1 MAPPLWL
8 RRDRANRLPSP
19 PVRGWRDLLA
29 KIYPDHRDEVPERQP
44 HVIVCGDE
52 PLAHRVVEELST
64 RYLVPVVAIMP
75 SRKRN
80 HGPQIVKLP
89 GVRVIE
95 SERLDTDAFR
105 AARIS
110 SAAAIA
116 FVQQDDL
123 GNVHAALRAQELKP
137 GLRVVLR
144 MFNVNLGNGM
154 RRIIDDCAVISDAS
168 IAAPAFVAAALG
180 EVAPSYVRLP
190 GRTLY
195 VARRVEV
202 DPNRVVA
209 GLADTRKPGD
219 PVLLPADPGQAN
231 LVLAIA
237 DGTPTWRPES
247 PIRRAWTRLR
257 LNLQS
262 FASALVNTTLGRA
275 GLAMALVIV
284 IGTGILA
291 AVSNMTWGSA
301 AYVTLLN
308 AVGATNQDTGLTP
321 GQRWLQVI
329 VSLAGLA
336 LVPIL
341 TAAVVDGLVN
351 SRIAGAQGRLTRR
364 YENHV
369 VVIGLGNVGTRVIR
383 QLADLGVDVVAV
395 DRAESARGTRLARE
409 LRVPIVIGDAG
420 REETLRAASVQ
431 TSRAVIALS
440 DDVTN
445 LAAALY
451 GRSLKSDLRV
461 VLRLFDAEMA
471 QRVQQSFNI
480 NLSRSVS
487 YLAAPAFVAAL
498 LDREVIGTIS
508 VGRRVL
514 VIAVIP
520 LAAGSPWIGARL
532 RNLEAAGELRVLG
545 VSVDRGRTTDWT
557 PAAFRQL
564 DEGDRIF
571 VVATRAGLGRVQLGP
586 GQSATPRIQPAAT

>member
-1 MAPPLWL
+1 MAPPPWL
-8 RRDRANRLPSP
+8 RRDRSAAIPRQSA
-19 PVRGWRDLLA
+19 RSWRDVLA
-29 KIYPDHRDEVPERQP
+29 KVRPDRIEPAAERQQ

-52 PLAHRVVEELST
+52 PLAHRVVEELTT
-64 RYLVPVVAIMP
+64 RYAVPVVAILP

-80 HGPQIVKLP
+80 HGPQITKLQ

-95 SERLDTDAFR
+95 SDRLDADTFR

-110 SAAAIA
+110 TAAAIA
-116 FVQQDDL
+116 LVQQDDL

-137 GLRVVLR
+137 GLRVVIR
-144 MFNVNLGNGM
+144 MFNTNLGNGM

-168 IAAPAFVAAALG
+168 IAAPAFVAASLG
-180 EVAPSYVRLP
+180 EVAPSFVRLP

-195 VARRVEV
+195 VTPRDHV
-202 DPNRVVA
+202 DPQRVVA
-209 GLADTRKPGD
+209 ALADTRRTGD
-219 PVLLPADPGQAN
+219 PVLLPADPAQAN

-247 PIRRAWTRLR
+247 PTKRAWTRFR
-257 LNLQS
+257 LNIRT
-262 FASALVNTTLGRA
+262 FGSALIHTTLGRA
-275 GLAMALVIV
+275 GLAMLAVIL
-284 IGTGILA
+284 IGTGVLA
-291 AVSNMTWGSA
+291 ALSNMTWGSA

-308 AVGATNQDTGLTP
+308 AVGATNQDIGLTP
-321 GQRWLQVI
+321 GQRWLQVV

-341 TAAVVDGLVN
+341 TAAAVDSLVN
-351 SRIAGAQGRLTRR
+351 SRIAGAQGRLARR

-395 DRAESARGTRLARE
+395 DRAESARGARLARE
-409 LRVPIVIGDAG
+409 LNIPIVIGDAG
-420 REETLRAASVQ
+420 REETLRAASVE

-445 LAAALY
+445 LAAGLY
-451 GRSLKSDLRV
+451 GRSLKRDLRV
-461 VLRLFDAEMA
+461 VLRLFDDEMA

-480 NLSRSVS
+480 KFSRSVS

-520 LAAGSPWIGARL
+520 LVAGSPWIGSRL
-532 RNLEAAGELRVLG
+532 RSLEKPGELRVLG

-557 PAAFRQL
+557 PASFRQL
-564 DEGDRIF
+564 EEGDRIF
-571 VVATRAGLGRVQLGP
+571 VVATRAGLARVQIGP
-586 GQSATPRIQPAAT
+586 GQGATPRIQQIRS